1 MSPKVLIALTI
12 AGSMLMPFAA
22 FGADKPG
29 EKPQILLT
37 KAKEEVESCQ
47 FDKAICTCDE
57 AIKAGLN
64 NSEVHVW
71 RGCAYMHTGDFSH
84 AREDFTL
91 ASSLQKGSG
100 DYWMQRVRDAE
111 YDEAH
116 KETDLAHRW
125 ALACTAIQFT
135 KDKLCSKSL
144 AGLEVSENSVEKER
158 QLLQGRMNV
167 ASHQDVD
174 RVLSHLDEKIAK
186 NSDNKAVLAWDMS
199 LYICICRW
207 GYLAGYLSDQ
217 EAWTLIM
224 PKAKQIQKNYS
235 SWQDF
240 AEHYMNGRKTWDE
253 KAYERDKDLFDRAIR
268 RLGQNPR
275 SPWNQVTWDTP
286 LN

>member
-1 MSPKVLIALTI
+1 MSGKVLLALTI
-12 AGSMLMPFAA
+12 ACGMLLPAS
-22 FGADKPG
+22 GAEKTG
-29 EKPQILLT
+29 EKSQTLLT

-57 AIKAGLN
+57 AIKSGLN

-84 AREDFTL
+84 AREDFIV

-100 DYWMQRVRDAE
+100 DYWIQRVRDAE
-111 YDEAH
+111 YDESH
-116 KETDLAHRW
+116 KEADATHRW

-144 AGLEVSENSVEKER
+144 AGLEVNEHSVEKER

-167 ASHQDVD
+167 ASNHDLE
-174 RVLSHLDEKIAK
+174 RVLAAMDEKIAK
-186 NSDNKAVLAWDMS
+186 SRGDKAVLAWDMS

-207 GYLAGYLSDQ
+207 GYLAGFVSEH
-217 EAWTLIM
+217 EAWSLIM
-224 PKAKQIQKNYS
+224 PKAKEIQKSYS

-240 AEHYMNGRKTWDE
+240 AEHYMNGRKAWDE
-253 KAYERDKDLFDRAIR
+253 KAYERDKELFERAIR

-275 SPWNQVTWDTP
+275 SPWNQLAWDMS
-286 LN
+286 LK